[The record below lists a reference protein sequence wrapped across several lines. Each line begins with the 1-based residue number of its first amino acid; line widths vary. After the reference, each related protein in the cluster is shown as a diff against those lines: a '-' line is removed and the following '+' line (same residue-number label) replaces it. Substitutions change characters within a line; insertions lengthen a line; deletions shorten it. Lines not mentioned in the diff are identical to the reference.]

1 VSQIKTA
8 LAVNVEAERKVAQLN
23 DEMQGL
29 VRSLK
34 TKDQSIQESTV
45 KIEMMERRLESV
57 KKQADTIVELE
68 SEIAKS
74 KKQDRA
80 YEDAIEQLQADLDT
94 SELELA
100 KYKAAD
106 NAPERQGKLLL
117 NLFCLS
123 VFYLLPRRSIRCPSF
138 GT

>member
-80 YEDAIEQLQADLDT
+80 YEDAIEQLQTDLDT

-106 NAPERQGKLLL
+106 NAPERQGKFLS